1 MARQFLHGRF
11 YEMMFQRKFKKACG
25 WITVLALFTAAA
37 GCSAVPQSPS
47 AAPASEASAS
57 ALKPYELNCYF
68 LAPQVKDL
76 PLVQEKLSGL
86 LQQRI
91 NATIKLNYFWFDSYT
106 DKQKM
111 VIASGEPVD
120 MMFVQGFDFNNYVPQ
135 KAFLPLDALLAQYGK
150 NVTANINPLY
160 LKAATYNGEIFAVPT
175 SKDMFGVGGV
185 LVNKALADKYN
196 FDFSTVKTPVDF
208 EPMLKTIKENEPGIV
223 PLLSTQGDHTT
234 YFTNN
239 LLAMISWG
247 ISYVKTD
254 PDAKVGLSAEFAE
267 SVEMSRL
274 AEDWY
279 KKGYV
284 NNDVATLQDG
294 MPQKK
299 AQKAFMW
306 AEQLK
311 PGKAEEM
318 SAQLGYE
325 LIQVYA
331 HNDIQY
337 YTSSMDLSNS
347 MMAINRTSKDPER
360 AMMFLD
366 LLFHDKEVKNLLD
379 WGIEGVHYKKVGDNQ
394 IDYADGVTAETSGY
408 TGLGQ
413 WAMGGSQFLD
423 YLWVNEAPDKWERMQ
438 AFNDSCLP
446 TPLIGFAYS
455 QDAVKSEAAAVSS
468 IISTQ
473 MAPLASGIVNFD
485 EYWPTVKKQLEDAG
499 VLRVLEDA
507 QKQVDAFIASQKN

>member
-1 MARQFLHGRF
+1 MQ
-11 YEMMFQRKFKKACG
+11 M
-25 WITVLALFTAAA
+25 
-37 GCSAVPQSPS
+37 
-47 AAPASEASAS
+47 
-57 ALKPYELNCYF
+57 
-68 LAPQVKDL
+68 
-76 PLVQEKLSGL
+76 VQDKLSEL
-86 LQQRI
+86 LTDRI
-91 NATIKLNYFWFDSYT
+91 NATVKLNYFWFDSYT
-106 DKQKM
+106 EKQRM
-111 VIASGEPVD
+111 VIASGESVD
-120 MMFVQGFDFNNYVPQ
+120 IMFVQGFDFNTYVPQ
-135 KAFLPLDALLAQYGK
+135 KAFLPLDDLLANYGK
-150 NVTANINPLY
+150 NVTDNINPLY
-160 LKAATYNGEIFAVPT
+160 LLAGTYNDEIYAIPT

-185 LVNKALADKYN
+185 VINKELADKYS
-196 FDFSTVKTPVDF
+196 FDFSNVKEPADF
-208 EPMLKTIKENEPGIV
+208 EPMLQTIKENEPGIV
-223 PLLSTQGDHTT
+223 PLLSTKGDHTT

-239 LLAMISWG
+239 LLAMVSWG
-247 ISYVKTD
+247 ISYRKTD
-254 PDAKVGLSAEFAE
+254 ASAKLEISAEFPE
-267 SVEMSRL
+267 SIEMMKL

-311 PGKAEEM
+311 PGKAEEL

-325 LIQVYA
+325 LIQAYA
-331 HNDIQY
+331 HTGPY
-337 YTSSMDLSNS
+337 YTSSMDLTNS
-347 MMAINRTSKDPER
+347 MLAINRTSGDPER
-360 AMMFLD
+360 AMMLID

-379 WGIEGVHYKKVGDNQ
+379 WGIEGVHYKKVGENQ

-423 YLWVNEAPDKWERMQ
+423 YLWVNESLDKWEKMQ

-455 QDAVKSEAAAVSS
+455 QDNVKSEAAAVSS
-468 IISTQ
+468 IVSTQ
-473 MAPLASGIVNFD
+473 MEAMASGIVSYD

-499 VLRVLEDA
+499 VAKVLEDA
-507 QKQVDAFIASQKN
+507 QQQVDAFVASRK